1 MEPAFPHIFNPIRI
15 GNTFFKNRIWAAPG
29 GMHLLSGGEPYP
41 NRETLLYYAK
51 KAEGGAA
58 VITYSAQNMDLLG
71 PKNPGMAQD
80 NIFDPQNHRF
90 FSRLTETIHAYD
102 AKASLELLAF
112 QYHRREGDGSL
123 SQLSLNGEPL
133 EDGTPT
139 KAFTREDLE
148 NIAQSYGDAAEAALR
163 CGFDLLLIHGGHGL
177 CLSQFYSRV
186 RNLRKD
192 EFGAQTVENRLR
204 FAMMILDAIRSRVGG
219 RLLIEYRISGEED
232 PIGHRGYSVNDCI
245 EMVKLLQEKIDIAHI
260 STGSFY
266 NGSDYIAHPTEFLP
280 HGCNAG
286 YAAAVKACPDIHIPV
301 LTLGAFQEPE
311 QIESILEKGGADLV
325 AMSRGLISDS
335 HRVEKWRRGKTE
347 EAIPCIRCLHC
358 LDYGRAATFSCSVN
372 PTVGRE
378 WELPFLFPEKAT
390 PKKLLVIGGGPAGMQ
405 AAITA
410 SGRGHQV
417 VLLEKEAQLGGALCF
432 SRQVS
437 FKGDLSRFLDWQI
450 HMLSRL
456 GVEVRLS
463 CQATR
468 ETLAR
473 EQADAI
479 FCAIGAKALIPP
491 VPGVEGKTVIQA
503 RDAYLL
509 AREHRLRG
517 KRLVVLGGGLVGC
530 ETALFLSQ
538 EENCRVT
545 VVERQ
550 EQAACED
557 TELVR
562 KALLDQLSASQVT
575 VLTGSLCTAV
585 TDRGIRYRV
594 SSGAEQDIPCDAVI
608 LAAGM
613 LPRQEDAEVFRDLA
627 PRFSVIGDCQRA
639 SNVRSAVRTAFYAA
653 MRL

>member
-1 MEPAFPHIFNPIRI
+1 MEQAFPHIFSPIQI
-15 GNTFFKNRIWAAPG
+15 GNTRFKNRIWAAPS

-41 NRETLLYYAK
+41 NRETLIYYAK
-51 KAEGGAA
+51 KAAGGAA

-71 PKNPGMAQD
+71 PKNPCMAQD
-80 NIFDPQNHRF
+80 NIFDPKNHRF
-90 FSRLTETIHAYD
+90 FSRLTEAIHAYE

-112 QYHRREGDGSL
+112 QYHRREKDGSL

-133 EDGTPT
+133 EDGAPT
-139 KAFTREDLE
+139 KAFTGEDFE
-148 NIAQSYGDAAEAALR
+148 RIAQSYGDAAEAALR

-177 CLSQFYSRV
+177 CLSQFYSTA
-186 RNLRKD
+186 RNLRTD

-204 FAMMILDAIRSRVGG
+204 FAMMILDAIRGRVGN

-232 PIGHRGYSVNDCI
+232 PIRHLGYSVDDCI

-266 NGSDYIAHPTEFLP
+266 NGSDHITHPTEFLP

-311 QIESILEKGGADLV
+311 QIENILKNGEADLV
-325 AMSRGLISDS
+325 AMARGLISDS
-335 HRVEKWRRGKTE
+335 HRVEKWRRGKAD

-358 LDYGRAATFSCSVN
+358 LDYGRASTFSCSVN

-378 WELPFLFPEKAT
+378 WELPFLFQEKTEA
-390 PKKLLVIGGGPAGMQ
+390 KKLLVIGGGPAGMQ

-410 SGRGHQV
+410 SKRGHQV
-417 VLLEKEAQLGGALCF
+417 VLLEREAQLGGALCF
-432 SRQVS
+432 SRQTS

-450 HMLSRL
+450 HMLSKL

-463 CQATR
+463 FEATR
-468 ETLAR
+468 ENIAS

-491 VPGVEGKTVIQA
+491 VPGIEGETVIRA
-503 RDAYLL
+503 KDAYRL
-509 AREHRLRG
+509 AKEHLLRG

-538 EENCRVT
+538 EGNCRVT
-545 VVERQ
+545 VLERQ
-550 EQAACED
+550 EKAASED

-562 KALLDQLSASQVT
+562 KALLEQLSASQVA

-585 TDRGIRYRV
+585 TRQGVRYQNQNGEER
-594 SSGAEQDIPCDAVI
+594 DIPCDGVI

-613 LPRQEDAEVFRDLA
+613 LSRQEDAESFRSLA

-639 SNVRSAVRTAFYAA
+639 SNVRNAVRTAFYAA